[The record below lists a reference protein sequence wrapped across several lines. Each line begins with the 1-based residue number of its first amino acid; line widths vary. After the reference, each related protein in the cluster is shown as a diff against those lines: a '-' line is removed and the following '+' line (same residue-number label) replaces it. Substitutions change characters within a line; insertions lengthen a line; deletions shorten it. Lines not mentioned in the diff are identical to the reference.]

1 MQFKQRDIVRPANN
15 ENKSEAIVDLVIG
28 ANVYITPRWRMSLS
42 YPERYVINKNK
53 LIKVDKTNNKTQITK
68 SQIVKDWYVLTWD
81 IINEFESKTI
91 DDLKEWDTLRRNAHT
106 YIFKEVMDWY
116 AVFIDN
122 WVAYRMTQE
131 DINSFW
137 FNIDSIIE
145 ELYWITKWT
154 YELIDEEKE
163 NKEEQITTPK
173 EVALL

>member
-1 MQFKQRDIVRPANN
+1 MQFKQWDIVRPANN

-28 ANVYITPRWRMSLS
+28 ASVYITPRWRMSLA
-42 YPERYVINKNK
+42 YPERYVIHKDK
-53 LIKVDKTNNKTQITK
+53 LIRVDKTNNKVQITK
-68 SQIVKDWYVLTWD
+68 AQIVKDWYVLTWD
-81 IINEFESKTI
+81 IVNEFESKTI
-91 DDLKEWDTLRRNAHT
+91 DDLKEWDTLRRNSHT

-145 ELYWITKWT
+145 ELYWITRWT